1 MVKKKEKAVKSPVVA
16 KAAAM
21 CSRIGQRCRTR
32 CSAVLA
38 AKAAGLI
45 GVMALVALGMNVW
58 TENRVVILEA
68 DRVTQEVTAFKLIRA
83 EEGKYVAQWNAETDV
98 EVRALQAEQDELN
111 KEKSKLSAAQYKKK
125 QEALAK
131 KIEVL
136 KRKNE
141 YRVRQIAAASRQAA
155 LSIQKEMGEAI
166 KRVAKREHAGIILNS
181 SNVIYADDETNNI
194 TDALIKEM
202 NKAITSVTYPNPLTF
217 QFTSGEK

>member
-1 MVKKKEKAVKSPVVA
+1 M
-16 KAAAM
+16 
-21 CSRIGQRCRTR
+21 
-32 CSAVLA
+32 
-38 AKAAGLI
+38 
-45 GVMALVALGMNVW
+45 
-58 TENRVVILEA
+58 
-68 DRVTQEVTAFKLIRA
+68 
-83 EEGKYVAQWNAETDV
+83 
-98 EVRALQAEQDELN
+98 N